1 LSGTEPGGN
10 INHFLKG
17 EEMKQS
23 LTILFVCLLTSVS
36 LAVEEREGYCKPFV
50 VPPDSNVTIL
60 TVPDGNNFVLLKL
73 HASHGD
79 DTYELGWSLKV
90 DGNPLFDD
98 YFNVI
103 GSRPRD
109 TGIKAPIHQTMH
121 DFPDRCVVVKCGQ
134 TLEAVNSN
142 SHSWNITIIG
152 YFYDARCSSPPVSD
166 LNKDCKVNF
175 ADLAILVK
183 EWLQD
188 GYIGT

>member
-1 LSGTEPGGN
+1 
-10 INHFLKG
+10 
-17 EEMKQS
+17 MKQS
-23 LTILFVCLLTSVS
+23 LTILFVCLLTSVA

-73 HASHGD
+73 HASHGED
-79 DTYELGWSLKV
+79 AHELSWSLKV

-103 GSRPRD
+103 GTRPRE
-109 TGIKAPIHQTMH
+109 TVITEVHHTMH

-134 TLEAVNSN
+134 TLEAVNS
-142 SHSWNITIIG
+142 SDSKSLHITLIG
-152 YFYDARCSSPPVSD
+152 YFYDASCSSPPVSD

-175 ADLAILVK
+175 ADLAVLTR

-188 GYIGT
+188 GHIGT

>member
-1 LSGTEPGGN
+1 
-10 INHFLKG
+10 
-17 EEMKQS
+17 MKQ
-23 LTILFVCLLTSVS
+23 LLLILFVCLLTSTA

-73 HASHGD
+73 HASHQD
-79 DTYELGWSLKV
+79 YPNDCCWSLKV

-98 YFNVI
+98 YFKVVGTRP
-103 GSRPRD
+103 GSSSYM
-109 TGIKAPIHQTMH
+109 PIVNATH
-121 DFPDRCVVVKCGQ
+121 DFPDRCVVVKCSQ

-142 SHSWNITIIG
+142 PSTALHITLIG
-152 YFYDARCSSPPVSD
+152 YFYDATCVSPPVSD

-175 ADLAILVK
+175 ADLALLAQ

-188 GYIGT
+188 GHISM